1 MKGCLS
7 RITCHVRVGSITE
20 EKVNHGAVTMEG
32 SIVEW
37 GETTPSWMNKI
48 NTSVKFKDVNLQTDL
63 RAL

>member
-7 RITCHVRVGSITE
+7 RITCHVRVSSITE

-32 SIVEW
+32 SVVER

-48 NTSVKFKDVNLQTDL
+48 NASVKFKDVNLQTDL